1 MVFKPGFEGAFQ
13 QQIWCVFPRYH
24 QKRLP
29 VYHWPIPWWD
39 QATWESQK
47 SFIQSL
53 RHRAA
58 FVPWPY
64 AAHAQQN
71 HMQKTSKN
79 HGLHSKV
86 HDVIMYLL
94 LYLMMV
100 NSSKGF
106 ARIWGGALSPN
117 RPLGQVSP
125 YKFRLDTAPPSP
137 SNDSDQADSGHLRI
151 GPDVNLSAK
160 MCENCRTESIWD
172 HVDHL
177 SRFIFHRQWL

>member
-1 MVFKPGFEGAFQ
+1 MGFYPREMVLKPGFVLSSNKYG
-13 QQIWCVFPRYH
+13 VFSPGITRNAYRFIIGRFH
-24 QKRLP
+24 GETRRP
-29 VYHWPIPWWD
+29 EI
-39 QATWESQK
+39 SRK

-53 RHRAA
+53 RHCACA
-58 FVPWPY
+58 VTTSTCPAKQY
-64 AAHAQQN
+64 A
-71 HMQKTSKN
+71 KN

-94 LYLMMV
+94 YLIMV

-117 RPLGQVSP
+117 RPLNADGDIPKLGQVSP

-160 MCENCRTESIWD
+160 MCENCRTESI
-172 HVDHL
+172 
-177 SRFIFHRQWL
+177 